1 MSQISNILSKTLL
14 FFFGAVVSKLDE
26 LASRPPTIIF
36 TSRVDDRHL
45 ATLAL
50 FWRSKGEMF
59 TSVSA
64 LARLSLETFAEFLV
78 QNNLAD
84 FVSTHSAALEILEN
98 TGLKPERV
106 NPRNLAKALVAEG
119 YSFSPS
125 SSPVDRVHQ
134 EQRQKSPF
142 SKDNPAL
149 RAAEEELRKRLADQ
163 MNQQIERTNDDL
175 SEFKSQFGNKPND

>member
-1 MSQISNILSKTLL
+1 M
-14 FFFGAVVSKLDE
+14 
-26 LASRPPTIIF
+26 F

-50 FWRSKGEMF
+50 FWRSKGEHF
-59 TSVSA
+59 SSISA
-64 LARLSLETFAEFLV
+64 LARLSLESFCEFLV
-78 QNNLAD
+78 QGNLID
-84 FVSTHSAALEILEN
+84 FVSTHTAALEILEN
-98 TGLKPERV
+98 TGLKPEKV

-149 RAAEEELRKRLADQ
+149 RAAEEELRKRLATQTLDRVEQDSQDVQTFKDQ
-163 MNQQIERTNDDL
+163 FSNVP
-175 SEFKSQFGNKPND
+175 KPGSKE